1 MLGCDTEFFQNK
13 KEAIEK
19 PGQMDFLA
27 SIVKKA
33 DKEFFSGVAGAVEFL
48 RNIKIHAEPGNKS

>member
-1 MLGCDTEFFQNK
+1 MLKENK
-13 KEAIEK
+13 YQAIEK

-33 DKEFFSGVAGAVEFL
+33 DKEFFSGVADAVEFL